1 MKQTIETKQKRVLV
15 CTSCTDFLYDPT
27 VTIGGLNIQ
36 MNFWGRTFAEHG
48 WDTLCLTHIKEH
60 SGKTLLGMKHV
71 YIKTAKHFQTLYSF
85 IWYFLALCRY
95 NPDVFLIRGRGVSLY
110 PLALLS
116 WLFHKKLVFFIAAD
130 TNMDK
135 GKEAKQNF
143 ETRLFRKGIKY
154 LRYIVAQNSRQQ
166 AQTQSNYGKNSLII
180 PNIWKTDSIDEYES
194 KQYDVLW
201 VGNIRNVKRPE
212 LYVQLAEMNPNVR
225 FAMVGGS
232 ADATMYEKTK
242 IRAGK
247 LNNLDFK
254 GRQDFNETNRIFT
267 RARIYVC
274 TSSSEGFPNTFLQAW
289 SNGIPV
295 VSTVDPSDVVKQN
308 ELGIICDSVEGLSEA
323 IKQLLSD
330 QEMYNKYSD
339 NVANYF
345 KKAHDADFLYD
356 RLMKYVNEK

>member
-1 MKQTIETKQKRVLV
+1 MDKSNNKPKRVFV
-15 CTSCTDFLYDPT
+15 CTSCTDFLYDPN

-143 ETRLFRKGIKY
+143 ETRLFRKGVKY
-154 LRYIVAQNSRQQ
+154 LQYIVAQNSRQQ
-166 AQTQSNYGKNSLII
+166 AQTQSNYDKSSLII
-180 PNIWKTDSIDEYES
+180 PNIWKADSVDKSGS

-212 LYVQLAEMNPNVR
+212 IYVQLAEMNPNIH
-225 FAMVGGS
+225 FAMVGGALDASVYDKTKES
-232 ADATMYEKTK
+232 AD
-242 IRAGK
+242 K
-247 LNNLDFK
+247 LDNLDFK

-267 RARIYVC
+267 QARIYVC

-289 SNGIPV
+289 SNEIPV
-295 VSTVDPSDVVKQN
+295 ISTVDPSDVVKQN

-323 IKQLLSD
+323 IKQLLTD
-330 QEMYNKYSD
+330 QEMYNKYSN
-339 NVANYF
+339 NVSNYF
-345 KKAHDADFLYD
+345 KKAHDADFQYD
-356 RLMKYVNEK
+356 RLMEYINKK